1 MLQMCCIDGSPQTL
15 GRQFATTDNFAPFAA
30 IGWRPARVFSHL
42 ESKHRQAQHALTERT
57 FFVVRYVKAVS

>member
-1 MLQMCCIDGSPQTL
+1 VKPLPTWHFVDVIFSANVL
-15 GRQFATTDNFAPFAA
+15 FAPFAA

>member
-1 MLQMCCIDGSPQTL
+1 LIRSSN
-15 GRQFATTDNFAPFAA
+15 GRFAPFAA

>member
-1 MLQMCCIDGSPQTL
+1 LDLREDVSIFVERRLC
-15 GRQFATTDNFAPFAA
+15 AFAA
-30 IGWRPARVFSHL
+30 IGWRPARVFPHL